1 MTQERLSRSLVLGRD
16 FLEEKGAVID
26 FRDRTVQLTDN
37 TPLECLSTTQ
47 VVRAVATYVIPP
59 QAETLLPAKTEQG
72 TDTEGTG
79 MIEPS
84 LQLIQKYCIQGAAIL
99 ANPTADG
106 DVPFRVI
113 NPTAKPVVIN
123 EGTTLGAFTFKD
135 DVSHIEEHD
144 SSPPTADLPDPGD
157 VASHVDLSNSKLT
170 ADQQKAIKD
179 LLAKY
184 RDVFALTPDELG
196 RTGIIKY
203 TIDTGDSA
211 PIRSRPYRIPETKK
225 ATVDQHIND
234 MLARGIIRESI
245 SPWAAPIVL
254 VSKKDGGDRF
264 CVDYRRLNAVTKK
277 DSFPLPRIDSTLH
290 ALSGMSLLSTLDLA
304 SGYWQCEKTA
314 FISHRGLF
322 EFEVLPFGVVNGP
335 NYFQRLMECIL
346 RGLTYETCL
355 IYLDDVIIFSRNFEE
370 HLQRLDEV
378 FQRFRNANIKLKPS
392 KCHFCLDQ
400 VNYLG
405 HVVSAAGVQPDPKK
419 ISSVKDFPAPRNVK
433 RTSPFIFGPL

>member
-1 MTQERLSRSLVLGRD
+1 M
-16 FLEEKGAVID
+16 
-26 FRDRTVQLTDN
+26 
-37 TPLECLSTTQ
+37 
-47 VVRAVATYVIPP
+47 
-59 QAETLLPAKTEQG
+59 
-72 TDTEGTG
+72 
-79 MIEPS
+79 
-84 LQLIQKYCIQGAAIL
+84 
-99 ANPTADG
+99 
-106 DVPFRVI
+106 
-113 NPTAKPVVIN
+113 
-123 EGTTLGAFTFKD
+123 GAFTSID
-135 DVSHIEEHD
+135 DISHIENHD
-144 SSPPTADLPDPGD
+144 SSPPTADIPDPGD

-170 ADQQKAIKD
+170 ADQRKAIKD

-211 PIRSRPYRIPETKK
+211 PIRSRPYRIPEAKK
-225 ATVDQHIND
+225 ATVDQHNDD

-254 VSKKDGGDRF
+254 VSKKDGEDRF
-264 CVDYRRLNAVTKK
+264 CVDYRRVNAVTKK
-277 DSFPLPRIDSTLH
+277 DSFLLPRIDSTLD

-304 SGYWQCEKTA
+304 SGYWQCELEEVSKEKTA

-370 HLQRLDEV
+370 HLQRLEEV
-378 FQRFRNANIKLKPS
+378 FCVFATPI
-392 KCHFCLDQ
+392 
-400 VNYLG
+400 
-405 HVVSAAGVQPDPKK
+405 
-419 ISSVKDFPAPRNVK
+419 
-433 RTSPFIFGPL
+433 